1 MSQEIVSPLP
11 GIFYR
16 KPGPDKDPFVEAG
29 DVVEAG
35 QTIGL
40 IEIMKQFTEVR
51 AESAGTLVEF
61 RVDDYGMISPG
72 EVIAVVAP
80 EMITDSAD

>member
-1 MSQEIVSPLP
+1 MSENIISPLP

-16 KPGPDKDPFVEAG
+16 KPAPDKEPYVNEG
-29 DVVEAG
+29 DMVEAG

-51 AESAGTLVEF
+51 TDVAGTIVEF
-61 RVDDYGMISPG
+61 NVDDSGMVNPG
-72 EVIAVVAP
+72 DVLAVVDNA
-80 EMITDSAD
+80 

>member
-1 MSQEIVSPLP
+1 MSSEIISPLP

-16 KPGPDKDPFVEAG
+16 KPGPGKDVFVEVG
-29 DVVEAG
+29 DTVEAG

-51 AESAGTLVEF
+51 AEAAGTLTEF
-61 RVDDYGMISPG
+61 RTADNGMVTPG
-72 EVIAVVAP
+72 DVIAVI
-80 EMITDSAD
+80 E